1 MNVDI
6 PFSTTAEEMKEVK
19 KHYKKLDEMCG
30 EISTLF
36 KEKNLC
42 TRDVI
47 YILDKCREKL
57 NEKYLEMPF

>member
-1 MNVDI
+1 MGI
-6 PFSTTAEEMKEVK
+6 EIACRKTAEEMKEIE
-19 KHYKKLDEMCG
+19 KHYKKLDEICV

>member
-1 MNVDI
+1 MGI
-6 PFSTTAEEMKEVK
+6 EMPFSATTEEMKEVK
-19 KHYKKLDEMCG
+19 KHYKFLNEICV